1 MKART
6 VEEKIGTDIPTHH
19 HPQSSLYTPH
29 LIIILFIP
37 IYLYLLLHLTTAT
50 TSKNIINDNDDGDD
64 DDDIVPISEAD
75 LGSSST
81 VIGKTRLYFF
91 FFCDF

>member
-50 TSKNIINDNDDGDD
+50 TSKSIINNDDDSD